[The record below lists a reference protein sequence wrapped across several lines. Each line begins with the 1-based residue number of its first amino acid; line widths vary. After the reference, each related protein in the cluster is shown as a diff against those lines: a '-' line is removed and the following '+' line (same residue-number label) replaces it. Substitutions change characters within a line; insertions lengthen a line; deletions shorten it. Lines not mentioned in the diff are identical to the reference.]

1 MTRRPLRPDE
11 VKVWV
16 EVASTVE
23 PAPGKTVPELPREPE
38 TAAAPLVKAS
48 APPLAK
54 TIGRKP
60 PARPPEVIEPKRQR
74 RIVRERDPIDARIDL
89 HGMDQDRAR
98 AALHGFLQRA
108 YDDGARAVLVITG
121 KGLQGEG
128 VIRRR
133 TPDWLAEPPVRAMV
147 AGVSQ
152 AHRRHGGEGA
162 LYVALKRKV

>member
-11 VKVWV
+11 VKVWA

-23 PAPGKTVPELPREPE
+23 PAPGKTVPEVPPEPDPQPGG
-38 TAAAPLVKAS
+38 TAAA
-48 APPLAK
+48 APPPAK
-54 TIGRKP
+54 A
-60 PARPPEVIEPKRQR
+60 ARPKAPAAAPEVIEPKRQR

-108 YDDGARAVLVITG
+108 WEDGARAVLVITG
-121 KGLQGEG
+121 KGTLGEG
-128 VIRRR
+128 VIRKR
-133 TPDWLAEPPVRAMV
+133 TPDWLAEPAVRALV

-162 LYVALKRKV
+162 LYVALKRRS